1 MRSAALSPVFS
12 RALWHLGTLKRVLTS
27 FKELLRRALE
37 IRIHNQVGMAKP
49 TVNSSPNAVG
59 AYQTMGF
66 KIEGPE
72 QTKNGIRFV
81 PMALSSDLS
90 L

>member
-1 MRSAALSPVFS
+1 MIEVRDSNHISLFFVEGRLQRQGIA
-12 RALWHLGTLKRVLTS
+12 
-27 FKELLRRALE
+27 KELLRRALE
-37 IRIHNQVGMAKP
+37 IRIHNQAGMAKL

-66 KIEGPE
+66 KIEGSK